1 MSIIAKQLILNHMG
15 LTPEIIEL
23 IKEYAFY
30 DVIVKTKKCKNKI
43 IVLINTAFHTPL
55 NFIPI
60 LSTTAYI
67 FWIHDND
74 ENGAQFQSE
83 FCVKCGD
90 YLSDYLY
97 HKTSNIVC
105 KCIEL

>member
-1 MSIIAKQLILNHMG
+1 MSIIAKQVILNHIG
-15 LTPEIIEL
+15 LTREIIEM

-30 DVIVKTKKCKNKI
+30 DVILKTKKCKNKI
-43 IVLINTAFHTPL
+43 IVLINTSFHTPI

-60 LSTTAYI
+60 LTTRSYI
-67 FWIHDND
+67 FWIDDDD
-74 ENGAQFQSE
+74 ENGAQLQSE

-97 HKTSNIVC
+97 HKTTNIVC
-105 KCIEL
+105 KCIEV